1 MKKIISMVLALATA
15 FTMVVPASA
24 ETNEN
29 DDYIR
34 DEFAFASN
42 FSAQEGVDIELSEE
56 SGVIIHEIKLPS
68 ISNIVNNVTEVNGAE
83 EDDVDRIITEQGNRN
98 VQIIKNYIS
107 GLNLTEQE
115 KNIQCREI
123 DEAGADGYVDGYKIY
138 TTVASSTDYTYY
150 GTYSGMRFY
159 QRPSSDI
166 SVNYK
171 KETERNISN
180 LNKWISMTADI
191 VLTIEEMAPIS
202 MAVTVLSIGK
212 KMFSDNY
219 TARSGDYTEYY
230 VRTVRRIRE
239 IGILDADSG
248 GFQTVMVDNKV
259 DMYPYS
265 VFHFADPSI
274 YNCSAAVTEYM
285 DDWRTVYSQYY
296 NNKSYNL
303 KAAYEQRTERPDI
316 ILYMQGVVVNSKMF
330 TWELK

>member
-1 MKKIISMVLALATA
+1 MKKIISMVLVLATA

-24 ETNEN
+24 ETNEK
-29 DDYIR
+29 DGRIR
-34 DEFAFASN
+34 DEFVFASN
-42 FSAQEGVDIELSEE
+42 FSAQKNVDIELSED
-56 SGVIIHEIKLPS
+56 SGIIIHEIKLPS
-68 ISNIVNNVTEVNGAE
+68 ISNIMDGVTEVNGAGGY
-83 EDDVDRIITEQGNRN
+83 DVDRIIEEQGNRN
-98 VQIIKNYIS
+98 VQIIKDYIS

-115 KNIQCREI
+115 KNIQFREI
-123 DEAGADGYVDGYKIY
+123 DEVGSDGYVDGYKIY
-138 TTVASSTDYTYY
+138 TTAANTTDYTYY
-150 GTYSGMRFY
+150 GAYSGMQFY

-191 VLTIEEMAPIS
+191 VLTIEEMTPIS
-202 MAVTVLSIGK
+202 MAVTVLNIGK
-212 KMFSDNY
+212 RMFDDNY

-239 IGILDADSG
+239 IGIIDAWGD
-248 GFQTVMVDNKV
+248 FRTVMVDNKV

-265 VFHFADPSI
+265 IFYFADPSI

-285 DDWRTVYSQYY
+285 DEWRTVYSQYY
-296 NNKSYNL
+296 NNRSYNL
-303 KAAYEQRTERPDI
+303 QAAYEQYTERPDI
-316 ILYMQGVVVNSKMF
+316 ILYMQGAVVNSSMF